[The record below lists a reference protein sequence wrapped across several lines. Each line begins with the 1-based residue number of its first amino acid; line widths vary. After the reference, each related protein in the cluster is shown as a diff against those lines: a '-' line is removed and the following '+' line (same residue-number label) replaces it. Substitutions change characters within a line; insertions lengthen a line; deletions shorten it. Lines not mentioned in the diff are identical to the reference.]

1 VSAAAGGHLGR
12 ESVRSANAA
21 EKPRLRISAA
31 VCTYQ
36 RPSDLQRCLEALRQ
50 QERLPD
56 EAVVVVRSTDGPS
69 LALLRGFDWG
79 ALLPRIVTVSEPGLV
94 AARNKALESF
104 RGDVIVFTDDDA
116 APHSDWVRAIGSHFE
131 ADARLGGLGGRDRCH
146 DGKAFDDGE
155 SPIVGKVQWFG
166 RMIAEHHRGVGA
178 PRPVQFLK
186 GANMSF
192 RRTAIADLTF
202 DARLRGMSSPCEDL
216 AFSMAVKRRGWKL
229 VYDPAVLV
237 DHYPGRTTEPR
248 HYATIFSA
256 VDCEGLTNFAFN
268 QVITL
273 RDELHGPR
281 FVVFVIWS
289 ILIGTRACPGLM
301 QALRFTPKLGVQSWR
316 RFAYF
321 QKGLREAVFAGPGGV
336 RTGAARPVATGAGHI
351 RSTQA
356 VDRARAEVSDG

>member
-1 VSAAAGGHLGR
+1 VITAAGGHLGR
-12 ESVRSANAA
+12 ESLPWRNAA
-21 EKPRLRISAA
+21 GTPRLRISVA

-36 RPSDLQRCLEALRQ
+36 RPTDLQRCLEALRR

-56 EAVVVVRSTDGPS
+56 EVVVVVRSTDDPS

-94 AARNKALESF
+94 AARNQALDSYC
-104 RGDVIVFTDDDA
+104 GDVIAFTDDDA
-116 APHSDWVRAIGSHFE
+116 VPHSDWVSAIELHFE

-166 RMIAEHHRGVGA
+166 RMIAEHHHGVGP

-192 RRTAIADLTF
+192 RRTAIADLRF
-202 DARLRGMSSPCEDL
+202 DARLRGMSCEDL
-216 AFSMAVKRRGWKL
+216 AFSLAVNRRGWKVL
-229 VYDPAVLV
+229 YDPAVLV
-237 DHYPGRTTEPR
+237 DHYPGRTTETR
-248 HYATIFSA
+248 HYATVFSA
-256 VDCEGLTNFAFN
+256 VDRAGLINFAFN

-289 ILIGTRACPGLM
+289 IFVGSRACPGLA
-301 QALRFTPKLGVQSWR
+301 QALRFTPKLGVVSWR
-316 RFAYF
+316 RFVHF
-321 QKGLREAVFAGPGGV
+321 QKGVFEAVFAEVGRDSTV
-336 RTGAARPVATGAGHI
+336 AARPAARGRGAH
-351 RSTQA
+351 A
-356 VDRARAEVSDG
+356 VERVRVDASDG